1 MSMCPNCGTS
11 MGCSCQRRV
20 ASNGAAVCAN
30 CITAYEQSIKT
41 QPQQVTTEVLYVKAK
56 LEPNKTS

>member
-1 MSMCPNCGTS
+1 